1 MYQTKP
7 TKPNLPIQ
15 IKFRLPSILNQA
27 YQAKI
32 IGQSSQHLGPQCLWQ
47 CFPSTLE
54 SLAFLSGLQDIYF
67 PDILLFSLQFKL
79 AENYFPAQMRK
90 LYFAPFKLGSNSHQH
105 WIHISH
111 RETSYE
117 ESPNTSNDIHHFDLI
132 LICRLQLLVFKV
144 CC

>member
-1 MYQTKP
+1 MCPVRCETFQM
-7 TKPNLPIQ
+7 LESA
-15 IKFRLPSILNQA
+15 FF
-27 YQAKI
+27 
-32 IGQSSQHLGPQCLWQ
+32 QSFVIHFGF
-47 CFPSTLE
+47 FPSTLN